1 VVGVSSM
8 AEPVEEKKQSFLF
21 KAKKKFASEIGDTK
35 MGRKAILKFVGEEG
49 EKVVETVSDLADL
62 ESGGTKG
69 SEIAKDVLKLSMK
82 GMLMADEGI
91 LTRENTFHA
100 MDPINFLAK
109 KVLIACEK
117 TPEEIKENHELIPS
131 LLANFSRVKDIIVQL
146 VENNMKEKNVQK
158 LKDLFVYVGSKS
170 FIECLLLNPEAD
182 EHKKQIAASLRLLL
196 KAQLEE
202 EEFLAKQAAS
212 KA

>member
-1 VVGVSSM
+1 M
-8 AEPVEEKKQSFLF
+8 ADPAVDEKKQSLLF
-21 KAKKKFASEIGDTK
+21 RAKKHFASEIGDTK

-49 EKVVETVSDLADL
+49 EKVVETASDLADI

-69 SEIAKDVLKLSMK
+69 IDLAKDVLKLSMK
-82 GMLMADEGI
+82 AMLMADEGI
-91 LTRENTFHA
+91 LNRENTFHA

-117 TPEEIKENHELIPS
+117 PADEIKSNHELVPS
-131 LLANFSRVKDIIVQL
+131 LMANFSRVKDILVQL
-146 VENNMKEKNVQK
+146 VENNMKEKNIQK
-158 LKDLFVYVGSKS
+158 LKDLFVYVGSRP
-170 FIECLLLNPEAD
+170 FLECLLLNPDAA
-182 EHKKQIAASLRLLL
+182 EHKAQVASSLRLLL
-196 KAQLEE
+196 KSQLEE